1 MNDAAIDDWLES
13 MDFNLDEIDY
23 MINPNITINDDK
35 ITIEQTVDILIEIS
49 RKISNIFTLETARLI
64 KAALVN
70 NKHSE
75 KPVSELEV
83 FQKMAKER
91 EKSIVLYTNAGRQD
105 LARIKSKELDCMP
118 KEPSEK
124 EIEELI
130 AELMEATTLTI
141 KDTKG
146 VIADVQSRF
155 PTAQKGTI
163 VKIFKSLL

>member
-1 MNDAAIDDWLES
+1 MMKENKTELEQ
-13 MDFNLDEIDY
+13 NIDEI
-23 MINPNITINDDK
+23 
-35 ITIEQTVDILIEIS
+35 IEKA
-49 RKISNIFTLETARLI
+49 RKTSNTFTLETARLI
-64 KAALVN
+64 KAALIN

-83 FQKMAKER
+83 LQKMAKER
-91 EKSIVLYTNAGRQD
+91 EKAIVIYTNAGRND
-105 LARIKSKELDCMP
+105 LARIESKELDYIKEMIP
-118 KEPSEK
+118 KEPSEQ

-146 VIADVQSRF
+146 VIADVQRTF
-155 PTAQKGTI
+155 PTAQKSTI

>member
-1 MNDAAIDDWLES
+1 MMKESKTELEQ
-13 MDFNLDEIDY
+13 NIDEI
-23 MINPNITINDDK
+23 
-35 ITIEQTVDILIEIS
+35 IESS

-83 FQKMAKER
+83 LQKMAKER

-105 LARIKSKELDCMP
+105 LARLESKELDCIKEMMP

-146 VIADVQSRF
+146 VIADVQSRLRRVLLL
-155 PTAQKGTI
+155 KYLNLYCNEVI
-163 VKIFKSLL
+163 RKIG